1 MGGGGGLTPDS
12 YELARGGNWVGQTEP
27 PVWRSE
33 NDSPRGNR
41 GRGGSATPL
50 PYRVTSMSKATAPE
64 EQGALLTTAE
74 AAAGAWPSL
83 RPGRGHRDTRRAR
96 VRAGTRGRVR
106 RGPAGTPDGQ
116 ACSRQQAAG
125 GLRGNGPASNVIYFN
140 IKARVQI
147 DNETANRI
155 IVRPEGPSRG
165 QD

>member
-96 VRAGTRGRVR
+96 VRAGT
-106 RGPAGTPDGQ
+106 
-116 ACSRQQAAG
+116 G
-125 GLRGNGPASNVIYFN
+125 GEYGG
-140 IKARVQI
+140 
-147 DNETANRI
+147 
-155 IVRPEGPSRG
+155 VRPGRLTDRPAADSRRLEVFAVMG
-165 QD
+165 LPAT